1 MIGLGIAGLLAA
13 AAIAGIVGRTRHA
26 ARARITA

>member
-13 AAIAGIVGRTRHA
+13 AAIAVLVTRTRRS
-26 ARARITA
+26 ARARIAA